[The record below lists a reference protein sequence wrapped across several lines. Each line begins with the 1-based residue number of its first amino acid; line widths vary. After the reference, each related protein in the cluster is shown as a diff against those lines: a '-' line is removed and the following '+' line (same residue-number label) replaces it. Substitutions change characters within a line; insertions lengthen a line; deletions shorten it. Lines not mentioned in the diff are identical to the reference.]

1 MSQEEQFINQKF
13 GKEQPFR
20 VPEGYFDSFADQ
32 FMAQLPERET
42 RVVAL
47 PIRSRWQSTRRW
59 VAAACLTALVV
70 GAGVWGFLRTPDAQ
84 PSSTPAM
91 QMAVSSYNTEI
102 DQAADYVMMEN
113 EDFYAYVSDY

>member
-1 MSQEEQFINQKF
+1 MTQEEQFINQKF

-113 EDFYAYVSDY
+113 EDFYAYVSDF